1 MPKLG
6 KALFISLVVAIVV
19 ALSGIVYFVV
29 TPQQNEKFTEFYILG
44 SEGKAENYPQ
54 QVILGANVDVFIGV
68 VNHEYQPIT
77 YRVEITINGVRNK
90 EVDIGTL
97 AHQQKWEGEVNFVAQ
112 TPGDKQKVE
121 FWLYKDN
128 EAEPYLQDPLRL
140 YIDVRPPD

>member
-54 QVILGANVDVFIGV
+54 QVMLGANVDVIMGV
-68 VNHEYQPIT
+68 VNHEHQPAR
-77 YRVEITINGVRNK
+77 YRVEITINGVRSE

-97 AHQQKWEGEVNFVAQ
+97 AHEQKWEKEISFVAQ
-112 TPGDKQKVE
+112 PPGDKQKVE

-128 EAEPYLQDPLRL
+128 KVEPSLQDPLRL
-140 YIDVRPPD
+140 YVDIRPSD